1 LLIVRA
7 AGEDKM
13 SGHSKWSTIKH
24 KKAATD
30 AKRGKIF
37 TRLAKEITVA
47 AREGGGDPSSNVRL
61 RLAIDKARAGN
72 MPKDNIE
79 RAVKRGTGE
88 LEGGQLEEV
97 TYEGYA
103 PHGVGV
109 LIEVVTDN
117 RNRAVAEVRHVFNKQ
132 GGNMAEAG
140 AVSWQFT
147 RKGFISISDEF
158 DSDEVFLVA
167 ADAGADDVVFI
178 DSVAEIYTDIDTLQ
192 DVRSALEEA
201 GYKLSEIGVIYDPN
215 IRVGLET
222 QQTLQVLKLVEV
234 LEDLDDVQNVFTA
247 LDISNEAMA
256 VLEAA

>member
-1 LLIVRA
+1 
-7 AGEDKM
+7 M

-37 TRLAKEITVA
+37 TRLNKEIMIS
-47 AREGGGDPSSNVRL
+47 AREGGGDPGTNVRL
-61 RLAIDKARAGN
+61 RLAIDKARTAN

-79 RAVKRGTGE
+79 RAIKRGTGE

-97 TYEGYA
+97 VYEGYA

-117 RNRAVAEVRHVFNKQ
+117 RNRSVAEVRHVFNRL

-147 RKGFISISDEF
+147 RKGYISVADEF
-158 DSDEVFLVA
+158 DQDEVFLIA
-167 ADAGADDVVFI
+167 ADAGADDVVFV
-178 DSVAEIYTDIDTLQ
+178 DSVAEVYTDLESLQSVRTALID
-192 DVRSALEEA
+192 A
-201 GYKLSEIGVIYDPN
+201 GYKVGEVSVIYDPTN
-215 IRVGLET
+215 QIGLET
-222 QQTLQVLKLVEV
+222 QQTLQVMRLVED
-234 LEDLDDVQNVFTA
+234 LEDLDDVQNVYTS
-247 LDISNEAMA
+247 LEISDEAMS
-256 VLEAA
+256 VLETA